1 MSPELIIVIPLIL
14 MIPFMVY
21 AFRRQAQLVQQWKE
35 VGMRLGFEPY
45 TSLHGASGQLV
56 GTLHGVRVLARWEQ
70 RGSGKNRYTMTVLRI
85 ELPSETPIG
94 LAVSTE
100 GLMAKA
106 SKLIGA
112 QDVQTGDALFD
123 KTLLI
128 KGVDE
133 EEVREYFGP
142 AHRREALLELGR
154 AGMSWWIADG
164 ALVSEQSGLIP
175 GERLESSL
183 RTLALQA
190 HRHLYGREP
199 EGGAW

>member
-1 MSPELIIVIPLIL
+1 M
-14 MIPFMVY
+14 
-21 AFRRQAQLVQQWKE
+21 
-35 VGMRLGFEPY
+35 
-45 TSLHGASGQLV
+45 
-56 GTLHGVRVLARWEQ
+56 GTLHGLPISARWEQ

-85 ELPSETPIG
+85 ELPSDAPIG

-123 KTLLI
+123 KTLMI

-142 AHRREALLELGR
+142 AHRREALLELTR
-154 AGMSWWIADG
+154 TGMSWWIAEG